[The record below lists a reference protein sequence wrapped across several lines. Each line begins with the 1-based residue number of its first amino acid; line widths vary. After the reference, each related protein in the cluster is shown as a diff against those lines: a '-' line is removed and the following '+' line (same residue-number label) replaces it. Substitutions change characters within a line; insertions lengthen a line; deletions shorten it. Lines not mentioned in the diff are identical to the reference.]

1 MALKN
6 PDPGV
11 RFAAVRTLD
20 ERKSRPAIE
29 QVALRDPEVELRE
42 LAIAKLERGES
53 REVLKT
59 IALTDASEF
68 LMIDAAEK
76 LDPVED
82 RVVFEKLKSM
92 GIRYLSR
99 RIGSSSAPS
108 PPEARGSR
116 GKSLGCYERQKA
128 RLRDSLGLYIW
139 LNRIKV

>member
-99 RIGSSSAPS
+99 RIRELLRTKP
-108 PPEARGSR
+108 ARSKR
-116 GKSLGCYERQKA
+116 KQRKE
-128 RLRDSLGLYIW
+128 LRVL
-139 LNRIKV
+139 